1 MKVRRKFNQGMALRM
16 ALQRQSVPNSG
27 ATATLLLETFIE
39 NDGRLLASSVYSRD
53 LCQENQFREWRKM
66 LIEKGWIVWSE
77 SQNDKGV
84 YFAGKKLVPYI
95 NKERLSQKE
104 VATRESV
111 EKVRDDL
118 TAQQKVD
125 RSELEATK
133 VELQKTKSKLD
144 ETSSK
149 LEETNRVVA
158 KIAKAVRK
166 LQRAKEPPITA
177 EKLVLQQQAEQE
189 LDEHTRALA
198 N

>member
-1 MKVRRKFNQGMALRM
+1 MNVKRRFRQGMALRM

-39 NDGRLLASSVYSRD
+39 NDGRLLASSVYSRE
-53 LCQENQFREWRKM
+53 LCEESQFREWRKG
-66 LIEKGWIVWSE
+66 LIEKGWLQWSE
-77 SQNDKGV
+77 AYQDKGQ
-84 YFAGKKLVPYI
+84 YFPGKKLMPYV
-95 NKERLSQKE
+95 NKEILAQKE

-111 EKVRDDL
+111 EKVREDL
-118 TAQQKVD
+118 SKQKAD
-125 RSELEATK
+125 RSELDETRK
-133 VELQKTKSKLD
+133 ELRATKSKLE

-166 LQRAKEPPITA
+166 LQKAKEPPITP
-177 EKLVLQQQAEQE
+177 EKIEMQRQAEQE
-189 LDEHTRALA
+189 LEEHTRSVA